1 MWSPYPARN
10 LRHSVLGF
18 WELVILPA
26 LLSPV
31 VALSKISCHDQQN
44 IFWHADLG
52 ILVLHKIT
60 RPIVVCTIQDMV
72 CWTCWSMMDHS
83 TYSPAFTLRLLWRA
97 NSRKYV
103 LEQKH
108 IYIYICRTIK
118 SVQFILYYIAVV
130 CFCIKLFQ
138 FCGRNFTLVSIEYS
152 QEQSSSLS
160 NVGSCLIHVL
170 LYRGITVY
178 GNWKPLVKYIYM
190 NECKWKLEGCSAWNN
205 VKCQLD
211 ATR

>member
-1 MWSPYPARN
+1 MLTWVSWCCTKSPVPLWSALSRTWCAGHAEAWWTIP
-10 LRHSVLGF
+10 HT
-18 WELVILPA
+18 A
-26 LLSPV
+26 LLSP
-31 VALSKISCHDQQN
+31 CDFCGGQ
-44 IFWHADLG
+44 
-52 ILVLHKIT
+52 ILE
-60 RPIVVCTIQDMV
+60 
-72 CWTCWSMMDHS
+72 SM
-83 TYSPAFTLRLLWRA
+83 YW
-97 NSRKYV
+97 NKN
-103 LEQKH
+103 